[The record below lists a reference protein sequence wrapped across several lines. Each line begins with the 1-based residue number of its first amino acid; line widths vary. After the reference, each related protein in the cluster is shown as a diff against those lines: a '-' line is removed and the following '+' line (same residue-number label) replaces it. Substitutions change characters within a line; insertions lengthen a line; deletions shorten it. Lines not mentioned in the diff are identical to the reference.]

1 LNYLVD
7 VVYLGAGVNA
17 QAAAALEPRAA
28 LLRGLRG
35 VHVKLL
41 ARHLTATRQPPGEW
55 GGL

>member
-1 LNYLVD
+1 MNYLVD
-7 VVYLGAGVNA
+7 VVYLGAGVDA